1 MKSTVLQPLYA
12 LKLILSKKGYLLS
25 FIVIVFLIAFLDY
38 LIPVK
43 TIPGN
48 SLSYQKQLMS
58 MQDYV
63 VVLLISILESTLI
76 LMFYYMLKN
85 KQIKIFKIS
94 KGNVGI
100 ISGLPALL
108 LGLGTCSSMIIPI
121 LFGFLGSGFVIFTIT
136 NKTWIFYISII
147 FLLLAIYSLSQKIN
161 AFCAKGEG
169 NKKEFK
175 EMRKDLA

>member
-25 FIVIVFLIAFLDY
+25 FVVLVFLIAFLDY

-58 MQDYV
+58 MQDYI
-63 VVLLISILESTLI
+63 VVLLVSILESTLI

-85 KQIKIFKIS
+85 KQTKLCAIS
-94 KGNVGI
+94 KGKLGI

-108 LGLGTCSSMIIPI
+108 FGLGTCSSMAIPM
-121 LFGFLGSGFVIFTIT
+121 LFGFLGSGFVFFTIA
-136 NKTWIFYISII
+136 NQTWIFYISII
-147 FLLLAIYSLSQKIN
+147 FLLLAIYSLSRKVN
-161 AFCAKGEG
+161 AFCT
-169 NKKEFK
+169 KKYK
-175 EMRKDLA
+175 EKTK